1 MIFEPGKVDGAYLV
15 SVEEKSDDRGF
26 FARAYCVDEFA
37 ELGLDTEVLQC
48 NLSFN
53 HKKGTLRGMHWQA
66 APHQE
71 TKFIRCVSGAIYDV
85 IVDIRPDSPTY
96 LQWMGAE
103 LSAENRVS
111 MYAPKGVAHGYLT
124 LTDGAEVLYQVSTR
138 FNAEADSGA
147 RWDDP
152 AFGIEW
158 PAEPLIISDK
168 DKNHK
173 PFVVDITGR
182 PVTSFTRS

>member
-1 MIFEPGKVDGAYLV
+1 MKFEPGKVDGGYIV
-15 SVEEKSDDRGF
+15 SLEERADERGF
-26 FARAYCVDEFA
+26 FARAFCVDEFA
-37 ELGLDTEVLQC
+37 AQGLDTDFVQC
-48 NLSFN
+48 NMSGN
-53 HKKGTLRGMHWQA
+53 VSKGTIRGMHWQT

-71 TKFIRCVSGAIYDV
+71 TKFIRCIKGAIYDV

-103 LSAENRVS
+103 LTAENRLA
-111 MYAPKGVAHGYLT
+111 MYAPKGTAHGYLT
-124 LTDGAEVLYQVSTR
+124 LTDDAEVFYMVTTR

-158 PAEPLIISDK
+158 PSEPTIISPK
-168 DKNHK
+168 DENHP
-173 PFVVDITGR
+173 PFQA
-182 PVTSFTRS
+182 